1 MAGRVV
7 SEAQARRRVID
18 ELRVA
23 MAKWTAEPIPFDG
36 CAISQCDI
44 HLAVFGV
51 DPAAEWRGR
60 YTTVRG
66 MRRVMGKGGLPGCL
80 ARAARR
86 LKWRRIKPA
95 DAKPGDVGIVI
106 APPGVAIVRLM
117 RAGEWVGRNAHGFS
131 VLPTDAV
138 RAAWCIV

>member
-1 MAGRVV
+1 MNK
-7 SEAQARRRVID
+7 AQARRRVID
-18 ELRVA
+18 ELRAA
-23 MAKWTAEPIPFDG
+23 MSKWTAEPIPFDG
-36 CAISQCDI
+36 CAIGQCDI

-66 MRRVMGKGGLPGCL
+66 MRRIMGKGGLPSCM

-95 DAKPGDVGIVI
+95 DGKPGDVGIVI
-106 APPGVAIVRLM
+106 APPGVAIVRM
-117 RAGEWVGRNAHGFS
+117 YYPNAWVGRNSQGFS
-131 VLPTDAV
+131 ELPTSAV
-138 RAAWCIV
+138 RAAWSIL